1 LLGWVDVTEEQFEQA
16 RTHFGRAAE
25 LAEDG
30 DDGGW
35 LAAHALADLAPVTVL
50 LGDAQEGSELARRAL
65 AASAPIGVLSV
76 TLMAL
81 ERAVE
86 TALLAGDVGVAA
98 GHVAELLRLLRG
110 QHGRRWVADALENA
124 ALVFDAQGSTERAAS
139 LLAAARD
146 VRVASGER
154 LGGTRSLA
162 ARVQDLARRVLPS
175 PQTHRAPEDALDD
188 GLTWL
193 Q

>member
-1 LLGWVDVTEEQFEQA
+1 
-16 RTHFGRAAE
+16 
-25 LAEDG
+25 
-30 DDGGW
+30 
-35 LAAHALADLAPVTVL
+35 
-50 LGDAQEGSELARRAL
+50 
-65 AASAPIGVLSV
+65 
-76 TLMAL
+76 
-81 ERAVE
+81 
-86 TALLAGDVGVAA
+86 
-98 GHVAELLRLLRG
+98 LLRG

-139 LLAAARD
+139 LLATARD

-175 PQTHRAPEDALDD
+175 SQTHKGPEDALDD
-188 GLTWL
+188 ALTWL